1 MDEHKESETCCVCI
15 PNSSLPFFMRNDADL
30 DAHMDIKSSA
40 LRSRGWNIS
49 DDPGEPDDKVLAND
63 MVMCRA
69 LVLMF

>member
-1 MDEHKESETCCVCI
+1 
-15 PNSSLPFFMRNDADL
+15 MRNDADL

-40 LRSRGWNIS
+40 LRSCGWNIS